1 MHSRTAAS
9 VGAAVLVALAAGCST
24 PPPPPPPATQ
34 RISCGDVLSVALP
47 PGFTCT
53 PKPTPVVTAAFIEGP
68 RVRVVLIAG
77 PHLAPGDSAT
87 DRPLRKGERLRV
99 LSINNKTVNAIV
111 TEGGLW
117 ESQLAAWVPD
127 VGNGGDRLVGLAR
140 WQATAD
146 EAVAAEIIASTR
158 VMRSPGVVP
167 DSEPTAPPP
176 SGPGVPPA
184 PAVLPP
190 APVVPGGDPAGWV
203 RYFAGFQ
210 VSFAAP
216 ADMTM
221 TTHDPTEGANVSLNG
236 KAFEVHVYLSPD
248 GVRSVAAQGQDTV
261 ASESIVVD
269 GPQGQLHRWHRAS
282 GGRPGRPFELELQ
295 ARLSPDVHL
304 SVFASCQ
311 TAAACGTAETI
322 LRSIRVV
329 QRP

>member
-1 MHSRTAAS
+1 MHSRT
-9 VGAAVLVALAAGCST
+9 VGSAGTAVVVALAAACSK
-24 PPPPPPPATQ
+24 PPPPPPPAAQ
-34 RISCGDVLSVALP
+34 RTTCGEVLSVALP
-47 PGFTCT
+47 AGFTCT
-53 PKPTPVVTAAFIEGP
+53 PKPTPVVTAAFVEGP
-68 RVRVVLIAG
+68 RVRLVLLAA
-77 PHLAPGDSAT
+77 PHLAPGDSST
-87 DRPLRKGERLRV
+87 DRPLRRGERLRV
-99 LSINNKTVNAIV
+99 LPLNGRTAKAIV

-117 ESQLAAWVPD
+117 ESQMAVWVPD
-127 VGNGGDRLVGLAR
+127 AGNGDRLVALAR
-140 WQATAD
+140 WQAEAD
-146 EAVAAEIIASTR
+146 EAVAADIIASTR
-158 VMRSPGVVP
+158 VLPAPGAVP
-167 DSEPTAPPP
+167 DSEPSVPPP
-176 SGPGVPPA
+176 SGPGAPPA

-190 APVVPGGDPAGWV
+190 SPVVPGGDPAGWL
-203 RYFAGFQ
+203 RHFAGFQ

-216 ADMTM
+216 AEFDVA
-221 TTHDPTEGANVSLNG
+221 THDPTEGANVSLNG
-236 KAFEVHVYLSPD
+236 KHFEVHVYLSPD

-261 ASESIVVD
+261 TSESIVVD

>member
-1 MHSRTAAS
+1 M
-9 VGAAVLVALAAGCST
+9 
-24 PPPPPPPATQ
+24 
-34 RISCGDVLSVALP
+34 LSVALP

-53 PKPTPVVTAAFIEGP
+53 PNPSPVVTAVFVEGP

-77 PHLAPGDSAT
+77 PHLAPGDSST
-87 DRPLRKGERLRV
+87 DRPLRKDERLRV
-99 LSINNKTVNAIV
+99 LSINGRTANAIV
-111 TEGGLW
+111 TDGGLW
-117 ESQLAAWVPD
+117 ETQMAVWVAD
-127 VGNGGDRLVGLAR
+127 VGNGGDRMAALAR
-140 WQATAD
+140 WQAEAD
-146 EAVAAEIIASTR
+146 EVVAANIISS
-158 VMRSPGVVP
+158 VQVIRSPGVLP
-167 DSEPTAPPP
+167 DAEPSVAPP
-176 SGPGVPPA
+176 SGPGVPAA

-203 RYFAGFQ
+203 RHFAGFQ

-216 ADMTM
+216 AEMTVA
-221 TTHDPTEGANVSLNG
+221 THDPTEGANVSLNS
-236 KAFEVHVYLSPD
+236 KSFEVHVYLSPD

-295 ARLSPDVHL
+295 ARLSPDIHL
-304 SVFASCQ
+304 SVFASCR